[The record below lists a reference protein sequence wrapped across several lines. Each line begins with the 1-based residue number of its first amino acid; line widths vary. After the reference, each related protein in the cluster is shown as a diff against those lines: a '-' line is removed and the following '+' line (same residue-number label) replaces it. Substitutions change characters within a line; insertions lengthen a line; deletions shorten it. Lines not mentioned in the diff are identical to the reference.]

1 MRKSDK
7 QKELLH
13 EFGRDY
19 LSISQEELLSDNDKI
34 RVLNELVEG
43 YYKELIK

>member
-1 MRKSDK
+1 MRKSDQ
-7 QKELLH
+7 QKKLLH

-19 LSISQEELLSDNDKI
+19 LSISQEKLLSESDKT

-43 YYKELIK
+43 YYKELTK